1 MINTDP
7 YRRVAEVLRRE
18 IEDFLN
24 SVGFL
29 CRVFGRGK
37 STASLHQKILSNPGK
52 YTKNGRLIQDAVG
65 IRVVL
70 YSTEDIVIVEEILR
84 QKYKYDRKSS
94 TIDVPNAQI
103 FSVTRHNLIFQIPE
117 QNLSDMNHATG
128 ENPVDFTFELQIRT
142 ILSEGWHEVEHDLRY
157 KRLDDWKQH
166 DDLSRSLNGV
176 VATLETAEWSMRKIF
191 EDLAHRHYK
200 NRNWE
205 AMLHT
210 SLRMRISST
219 LSSNICSIL
228 NADAKVAKLMFR
240 LDRATVLRSLSK
252 LAPKIPINLDNM
264 IYLWNY
270 ICSGS
275 SSISEITP
283 AVLLIN
289 FEANLI
295 PITDNTQNFN

>member
-1 MINTDP
+1 
-7 YRRVAEVLRRE
+7 
-18 IEDFLN
+18 
-24 SVGFL
+24 
-29 CRVFGRGK
+29 
-37 STASLHQKILSNPGK
+37 
-52 YTKNGRLIQDAVG
+52 
-65 IRVVL
+65 
-70 YSTEDIVIVEEILR
+70 
-84 QKYKYDRKSS
+84 
-94 TIDVPNAQI
+94 
-103 FSVTRHNLIFQIPE
+103 
-117 QNLSDMNHATG
+117 MNHATG